1 MARPLDPRAD
11 EAITD
16 ATLTLLSE
24 RGFAAMTMEDVA
36 QRAKVGKPTIYR
48 RFPSKAALVT
58 AVLERQLPKLEDLE
72 VPDLGDTRA
81 ELHTLIST
89 GFPPDGPSYVR
100 LTGGLI
106 AEQERHPELIEAY
119 RSNILRPRR
128 EITCALIERGQ
139 KRGDV
144 RADVEPEDAVDLIVG
159 SFLARVFAGR
169 DTGPAWN
176 KRTFETW
183 WDIIK
188 AKEEP

>member
-16 ATLTLLSE
+16 ATLALLNE

-36 QRAKVGKPTIYR
+36 HRAKVGKPTIYR

-58 AVLERQLPKLEDLE
+58 AVIERQLPELDKLAI
-72 VPDLGDTRA
+72 PDLGDTRA
-81 ELHTLIST
+81 ELQTLIST

-128 EITCALIERGQ
+128 RITCTLIERGQ

-144 RADVEPEDAVDLIVG
+144 RPDVEPEDAVDLIVG
-159 SFLARVFAGR
+159 AFLARVFAGK
-169 DTGPAWN
+169 DTGPEWN
-176 KRTFETW
+176 ERTFETW
-183 WDIIK
+183 WDTIK
-188 AKEEP
+188 SK

>member
-16 ATLTLLSE
+16 ATLALLSE
-24 RGFAAMTMEDVA
+24 RGFAAMTMEEVA

-58 AVLERQLPKLEDLE
+58 AVLERQLPELEDLE
-72 VPDLGDTRA
+72 IPDLGDTRT

-89 GFPPDGPSYVR
+89 GFPPDGTSYVR

-119 RSNILRPRR
+119 RVNILRPRR
-128 EITCALIERGQ
+128 SITCALIERGQ
-139 KRGDV
+139 ERGDI
-144 RADVEPEDAVDLIVG
+144 RPDIAPEDAVDLIVG
-159 SFLARVFAGR
+159 PFLARVFAGK
-169 DTGPAWN
+169 DTGPEWN
-176 KRTFETW
+176 ERAFETW
-183 WDIIK
+183 WKILK
-188 AKEEP
+188 AK

>member
-16 ATLTLLSE
+16 ATLALLDE

-58 AVLERQLPKLEDLE
+58 AVLERQMPELEKLKI
-72 VPDLGDTRA
+72 PDLGDTRT

-89 GFPPDGPSYVR
+89 GFPPDGASYVR

-106 AEQERHPELIEAY
+106 AEQERHPELIDAY
-119 RSNILRPRR
+119 RTNILRPRR
-128 EITCALIERGQ
+128 EITCGLIERGK

-159 SFLARVFAGR
+159 AFLARVFAGK
-169 DTGPAWN
+169 DTGPEWN

-183 WDIIK
+183 WDFIR
-188 AKEEP
+188 AK